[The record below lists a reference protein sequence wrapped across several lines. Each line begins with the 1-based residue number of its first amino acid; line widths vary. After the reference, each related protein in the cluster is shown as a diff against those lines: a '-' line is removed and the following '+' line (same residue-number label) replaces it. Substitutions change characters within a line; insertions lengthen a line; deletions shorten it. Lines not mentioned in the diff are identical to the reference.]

1 MKSFLYKYILIF
13 AIFPSVF
20 AQTKQDIW
28 VDSVFNSLT
37 IEQQIGQLFMVA
49 AYSNRSETH
58 YQDLDELISKYD
70 IGGLIF
76 FQGGPM
82 REARLT
88 NRYQAQAKVPLFMA
102 IDGEWGLGMRLD
114 STMSFPHQMTLGAIK
129 DKKLIKEMG
138 AEIARQCKRVGLQ
151 INFAPVVDINVNPKN
166 PVIGDRSFG
175 ENKEEVAERA
185 LMYMK
190 GMQGEYVLANAK
202 HFPGHG
208 DTDADSHKALPIIN
222 HSVERIKEVELYP
235 FRELFR
241 EGLMSL
247 MVAHIHIPAL
257 DNRPNMATTLS
268 HNVVTK
274 LLKEEMQFQGLIF
287 TDALNMKGVSKY
299 YKPGEVDLLAFLAGN
314 DVLLFAENV
323 PVALAKIKEAV
334 NKGEVTKSDLEDRVK
349 RILKAKYWAGLSNYK
364 PIELDNLNIDIN
376 NEYAKTLNQELFQS
390 AITLVNN
397 EDKALPFNDSDKIAS
412 VEIGVKSKTTFQE
425 HFSLYKKA
433 TLFQVSKEEVVP
445 YKTLLELAKY
455 DKVIVGIHGMSRY
468 GKFGVTNAT
477 KNFIN
482 QLSAKTKV
490 VLVVYG
496 NPYSLKYF
504 QGQKNILVTYE
515 DNKYTQIGVAQALV
529 GVSTV
534 NGSLPVSSGKFE
546 AGTGEVLKKSKDS
559 FTLSSPHKEGLNDQI
574 LANID
579 TIVNHAIESKA
590 IPGAQVLVAR
600 GNKVIYSKAFGYL
613 TYDKKEK
620 VDLNTI
626 YDIAS
631 ITKVAVTTQVLMHFV
646 GKGNIDINK
655 TLGDYLPLTKG
666 TDKEN
671 MTLND
676 VMHHQAGLK
685 SWIPFWREFV
695 NKRGQLDIKFFSRVK
710 TKEFNVQV
718 SKTLYT
724 KPSVKDSI
732 LTWIV
737 ESPLQPIDSKTGRY
751 PYVYSDLGY
760 YLIQQILELN
770 TGKRLDV
777 LADEIIYRPLG
788 LKNTLFNP
796 SGTTGNIAPTEN
808 DRFFRKEL
816 VKGYVHDP
824 GSAMLGGVAGHAGLF
839 TNSFELAKIMK
850 MNLDNGSYEEGSILN
865 DTIVHYFT
873 NSLLPDNRR
882 GIGWDKADP
891 AGGGGTAESAS
902 LATYGHSGFTGTCVW
917 VDPEYDLIY
926 VFLSNRVNP
935 SASNSKLIRTDVRTR
950 IHNEVYKAL
959 LFNSK
964 VNFFK

>member
-1 MKSFLYKYILIF
+1 MKSSFLKYVFIF
-13 AIFPSVF
+13 SFIPSLF

-28 VDSVFNSLT
+28 VDSVFNKLT

-49 AYSNRSETH
+49 AYSNRDETH
-58 YQDLDELISKYD
+58 YKELDNLISKYD

-76 FQGGPM
+76 FQGGPV
-82 REARLT
+82 REAILT

-114 STMSFPHQMTLGAIK
+114 STMSFPHQMTLGAIQ

-138 AEIARQCKRVGLQ
+138 AEIARQCKRIGLQ
-151 INFAPVVDINVNPKN
+151 INFAPVVDVNVNPKN

-175 ENKEEVAERA
+175 EVKEEVAERA

-222 HSVERIKEVELYP
+222 HSIERIKEIELYP

-274 LLKEEMQFQGLIF
+274 LLKEEMQFQGLVF

-314 DVLLFAENV
+314 DVLLFAEDV
-323 PVALAKIKEAV
+323 PVALKKIKEAV
-334 NKGEVTKSDLEDRVK
+334 ESGKVTKSDLEGRVK

-364 PIELDNLNIDIN
+364 PIQLENLNTDIN

-397 EDKALPFNDSDKIAS
+397 EESFLPLTSSESVAS
-412 VEIGVKSKTTFQE
+412 VEIGAKGKTTFQE
-425 HFSLYKKA
+425 YFSLYKDVSLYQFSKKEIVSYN
-433 TLFQVSKEEVVP
+433 TLKE
-445 YKTLLELAKY
+445 LSKY

-468 GKFGVTNAT
+468 GSFGITSAT
-477 KNFIN
+477 KNLIK

-490 VLVVYG
+490 ILVVYG

-504 QGQKNILVTYE
+504 QNQKSILVTYE
-515 DNKYTQIGVAQALV
+515 DNQYTQIGVAQALS
-529 GVSTV
+529 GVSDV
-534 NGSLPVSSGKFE
+534 NGKLPVSSGKFL
-546 AGTGEVLKKSKDS
+546 AGMGQELKKNKKEFS
-559 FTLSSPHKEGLNDQI
+559 LSSPHKEGLNDQI

-579 TIVNHAIESKA
+579 TIVHHAIAKKA

-600 GNKVIYSKAFGYL
+600 GDKVIYAKAFGHL
-613 TYDKKEK
+613 TYNKKTK
-620 VDLNTI
+620 VDLNTV

-631 ITKVAVTTQVLMHFV
+631 ITKVAVTTQLLMHFV
-646 GKGNIDINK
+646 GKGNIDIHK
-655 TLGDYLPLTKG
+655 TLGDYLPSTKG

-695 NKRGQLDIKFFSRVK
+695 SRQGQLNAQFFSATK
-710 TKEFNVQV
+710 TKDFNIRV
-718 SKTLYT
+718 SKNLYT
-724 KPSVKDSI
+724 KPSVKDSV
-732 LTWIV
+732 LTWII
-737 ESPLQPIDSKTGRY
+737 ESPLQQKKGGQY

-760 YLIQQILELN
+760 YLIQQILEKH
-770 TGKRLDV
+770 TGKTLDV
-777 LADEIIYRPLG
+777 LAEKLVFKQLG
-788 LKNTLFNP
+788 LKNTFYNP
-796 SGTTGNIAPTEN
+796 SEEITNIAPTEN
-808 DRFFRKEL
+808 DKFFRKEL
-816 VKGYVHDP
+816 IKGYVHDP
-824 GSAMLGGVAGHAGLF
+824 GAAMIGGVAGHAGLF
-839 TNSFELAKIMK
+839 TNAFELAKIMH
-850 MNLDNGSYEEGSILN
+850 MNLNKGKYKNTQVLN
-865 DTIVHYFT
+865 DTIVDYFT
-873 NSLLPDNRR
+873 NTLLPNNRR
-882 GIGWDKADP
+882 GIGWDKTDP
-891 AGGGGTAESAS
+891 NGGGGTAESAS
-902 LATYGHSGFTGTCVW
+902 LSTYGHSGFTGTCVW

-926 VFLSNRVNP
+926 VFLSNRIHPN
-935 SASNSKLIRTDVRTR
+935 ASNSKLITSDVRTR
-950 IHNEVYKAL
+950 IHNEIYKAL
-959 LFNSK
+959 LFNAK